1 MQTKYLEG
9 PPMFES
15 AEHCLP
21 SSCKQMSSV
30 CACNSCVW
38 TSGITY
44 SNLTFVDNHFG
55 KVLQGRL
62 ILSFNSVI
70 MTSAKLT
77 YQSLNY
83 SNLTKLH
90 SPCVSIFQ
98 GLRADTVRLLS
109 PEDPAKISAHNAIES
124 ISEIRLQTVL
134 LDVFPA
140 RNPAGAPEL
149 VRADVH
155 LVCGAAWVLPG
166 SPEPPP
172 ASQQHR
178 FSAAAAAL
186 YVRSGSRRG
195 PSRTARG
202 RRRRDV
208 PAEPAAVSTRRTAV
222 AGG

>member
-1 MQTKYLEG
+1 MREI
-9 PPMFES
+9 S
-15 AEHCLP
+15 LP
-21 SSCKQMSSV
+21 SSRLSLPAHCYIVDFGISFSYLFSSFLGQ
-30 CACNSCVW
+30 NSRPNLPRF
-38 TSGITY
+38 
-44 SNLTFVDNHFG
+44 SN
-55 KVLQGRL
+55 
-62 ILSFNSVI
+62 
-70 MTSAKLT
+70 A
-77 YQSLNY
+77 
-83 SNLTKLH
+83 
-90 SPCVSIFQ
+90 
-98 GLRADTVRLLS
+98 A
-109 PEDPAKISAHNAIES
+109 
-124 ISEIRLQTVL
+124 EICLQTVL

-172 ASQQHR
+172 APQQHR

-222 AGG
+222 AGVRVTLWPEVTWFDGSIF